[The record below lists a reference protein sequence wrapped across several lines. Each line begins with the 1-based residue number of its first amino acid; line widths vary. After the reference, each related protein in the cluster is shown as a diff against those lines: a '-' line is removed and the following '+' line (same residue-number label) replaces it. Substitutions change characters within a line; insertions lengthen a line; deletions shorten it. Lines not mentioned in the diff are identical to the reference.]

1 MSIKSVKRSLD
12 EPDAQ
17 GLLVIGT
24 ESKLCLVLD
33 PTCTHVTAR
42 SASKR
47 SGGHQDGRRL

>member
-1 MSIKSVKRSLD
+1 MRLISVKRSLD

-33 PTCTHVTAR
+33 PTCTTVTAR
-42 SASKR
+42 VTIR
-47 SGGHQDGRRL
+47 RLGIHQDGRRF